1 MDRMALLRAAPVE
14 RARPALVLEA
24 HGPPRNRI
32 HYIIVGD
39 GYTEA
44 DLETKY
50 VEHLEAMLES
60 RFTAEYESARPIDS
74 STPAAMASGEL
85 DDHGAVMR
93 RGLIGGALVRIAVMA
108 FGWRAVAPMNAPVV
122 PERTRG
128 GVGARRGTARSG
140 GTGLTLHP
148 EETRLVP
155 FFRPPLGQRRER
167 AKSGSFDLL
176 GFTRYWSKS
185 R

>member
-1 MDRMALLRAAPVE
+1 MALLRAAPVE

-108 FGWRAVAPMNAPVV
+108 FGWRAVAPVNAPVV
-122 PERTRG
+122 PED
-128 GVGARRGTARSG
+128 ARRSRSAPWYRTKRGNRPHTPSRRDSTRAVLPPALGPAARACEVG
-140 GTGLTLHP
+140 
-148 EETRLVP
+148 
-155 FFRPPLGQRRER
+155 
-167 AKSGSFDLL
+167 
-176 GFTRYWSKS
+176 
-185 R
+185 